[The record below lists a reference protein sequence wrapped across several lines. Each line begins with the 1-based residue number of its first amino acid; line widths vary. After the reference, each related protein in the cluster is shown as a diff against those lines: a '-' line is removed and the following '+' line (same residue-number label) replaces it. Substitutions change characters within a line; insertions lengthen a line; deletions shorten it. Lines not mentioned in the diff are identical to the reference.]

1 MVLKLCLAYILQN
14 LFAIPLME
22 EGKKQ
27 NILIIIKVQQYNCNS
42 MIFYINILPVELMLL
57 FGDRSDALT

>member
-1 MVLKLCLAYILQN
+1 MVLKFCLAYIIQN
-14 LFAIPLME
+14 LFAINLME